1 MNDTL
6 INIISAKPFLKWAG
20 GKSQIIPEL
29 EMRLPDHIRKSK
41 VIKNYVEPFIGGGAF
56 FFYLS
61 SQYKIQKSI
70 IIDINPELYIAYNV
84 IKLKHKDLIDNLNK
98 YENEFLSL
106 DNKNRETFFY
116 DIRSKYNSQL
126 KEFNFTIFNNDW
138 IDRCAHL
145 IFLNRTCFNGLFRQ
159 NKKGEFNVPY
169 GNYKKPSICN
179 MNNIIECS
187 KALINTII
195 LQGDFL
201 KSSSYIDNDTLV
213 YLDPP
218 YRPINKTASFTSYSK
233 DGFNDDDQIRL
244 AEFYKEMSKKG
255 AYLLLSNSDPQNKN
269 PNDTFF
275 EKIYNCFTIDKVFAN
290 RMINCNGNQRGKIT
304 ELLINNYQS
313 RGGFNANS

>member
-1 MNDTL
+1 MNNTFVK
-6 INIISAKPFLKWAG
+6 IISAKPFLKWAG
-20 GKSQIIPEL
+20 GKSQIIADL
-29 EMRLPDHIRKSK
+29 EIRLPDHIRKNK

-61 SQYKIQKSI
+61 SQYEIQKSTI
-70 IIDINPELYIAYNV
+70 LDINPELYIAYNV
-84 IKLKHKDLIDNLNK
+84 IKLKPYELIDELNK
-98 YENEFLSL
+98 CENNFLLL
-106 DNKNRETFFY
+106 DNQNRETFYY

-126 KEFNFTIFNNDW
+126 KEFNFNLLNNNC
-138 IDRCAHL
+138 IERTAQL
-145 IFLNRTCFNGLFRQ
+145 IFLNKTCFNGLFRQ

-179 MNNIIECS
+179 MNNIMECS
-187 KALINTII
+187 KALVNTVI
-195 LQGDFL
+195 LQGDFS
-201 KSSSYIDNDTLV
+201 KSSFYIDNDTLV

-255 AYLLLSNSDPQNKN
+255 AYLLLSNSDPQNEN

-275 EKIYNCFTIDKVFAN
+275 EKIYNCFTIDKIFAN
-290 RMINCNGNQRGKIT
+290 RMINCNGNRRGKIT
-304 ELLINNYQS
+304 ELLIFNY
-313 RGGFNANS
+313 